1 MNVTKVYIV
10 EYRFWDRDTNQ
21 WISKVS
27 QEGYFNYEDA
37 RKFCEE
43 RAQNAGGVAVPRY
56 FQNITENE
64 IFEEFYIHKV
74 VIK

>member
-1 MNVTKVYIV
+1 MKRVYII

-37 RKFCEE
+37 KKFCED
-43 RAQNAGGVAVPRY
+43 RATNAGGTKMPMY
-56 FQNITENE
+56 FQNQTING
-64 IFEEFYIHKV
+64 IHEEYLIHEV
-74 VIK
+74 MIR